1 MNIYIWLYLLGA
13 GGVIAL
19 DLFLMTFSRDNVLV
33 KKLKLKRTKIWVNWL
48 LLAIS
53 VMCFGL
59 TFYLFSVIQHQLT
72 LFPV

>member
-1 MNIYIWLYLLGA
+1 MSVYVWLYVLGA

-19 DLFLMTFSRDNVLV
+19 GLFLITFNRDNVLV

-48 LLAIS
+48 LLAMS
-53 VMCFGL
+53 LVCFAL

-72 LFPV
+72 LFSV

>member
-19 DLFLMTFSRDNVLV
+19 GLFLMTFSRDNVLV

-53 VMCFGL
+53 IMCLGL
-59 TFYLFSVIQHQLT
+59 TFYLFSVIQHQLA

>member
-1 MNIYIWLYLLGA
+1 MNVYIWLYILGA

-19 DLFLMTFSRDNVLV
+19 GLFLISFNRDKILV
-33 KKLKLKRTKIWVNWL
+33 KKLKLTRKKIWMNWFL
-48 LLAIS
+48 LGMSLI
-53 VMCFGL
+53 CFGL